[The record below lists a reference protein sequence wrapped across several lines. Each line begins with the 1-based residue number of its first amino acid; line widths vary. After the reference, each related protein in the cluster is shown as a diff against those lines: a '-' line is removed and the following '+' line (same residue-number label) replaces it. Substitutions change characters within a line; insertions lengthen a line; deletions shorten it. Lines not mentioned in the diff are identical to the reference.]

1 MVDNSSRMAHIWLR
15 IMKTAIVAYKMT
27 ANPNV
32 PINEK
37 IDPFKSVEPNFNK
50 KHKCATTALKWPKK
64 VNMVNMMWVVRS
76 NLPADLADGQMHN
89 QISIRLAVINGS
101 IFGFEMHFQ
110 NECLVQALDT
120 TMQEI
125 KLNHATG
132 NWSTFYSRFNISSI
146 FSFHYISKVKF

>member
-50 KHKCATTALKWPKK
+50 KHKCATTVLKWPKK

-76 NLPADLADGQMHN
+76 NLPADLADGQMHS

-110 NECLVQALDT
+110 NDKW
-120 TMQEI
+120 MFGSGSWYH
-125 KLNHATG
+125 HAG
-132 NWSTFYSRFNISSI
+132 NQTKSRYRQLKHFL
-146 FSFHYISKVKF
+146 